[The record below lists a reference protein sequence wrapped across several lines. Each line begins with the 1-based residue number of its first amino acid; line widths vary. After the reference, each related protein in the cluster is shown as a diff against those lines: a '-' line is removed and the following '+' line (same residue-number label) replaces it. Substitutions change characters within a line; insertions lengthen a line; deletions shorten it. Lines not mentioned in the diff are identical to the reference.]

1 MAADKKT
8 SEKKAAKK
16 SADGAKKVA
25 KTKTTKTTKT
35 TKASK
40 SKKVGLTGT
49 VLTLSVPQGG
59 QIIRV
64 FSLKP
69 ALPASG
75 QAANWIL
82 FDPNDPSQQ
91 DISNVIV
98 SFSGSSTATQRE
110 FERAIFIVNIVQN
123 PNETQGNWRFAL
135 NGVAPDAP
143 NIDPNQD
150 VSVEITNGGYT
161 MIAYVHVYDDSIENI
176 TFGYVASFT
185 DLTSGVVSIYE
196 SSDPGIIPKRP

>member
-1 MAADKKT
+1 MAAEKKA

-16 SADGAKKVA
+16 SASGDKKVA
-25 KTKTTKTTKT
+25 KTKAKTTK
-35 TKASK
+35 SPK
-40 SKKVGLTGT
+40 SKKLGSASEI

-64 FSLKP
+64 FNLMPSLP
-69 ALPASG
+69 VAG
-75 QAANWIL
+75 QAGNWL
-82 FDPNDPSQQ
+82 LYDPNDPGKQ

-98 SFSGSSTATQRE
+98 SFSGQSTPTQRE
-110 FERAIFIVNIVQN
+110 FERAVFVINIVQN
-123 PNETQGNWRFAL
+123 PNESQGQWRFAL
-135 NGVAPDAP
+135 GGVAPDNP

-161 MIAYVHVYDDSIENI
+161 LISYVHVYEDSIENI

-185 DLTSGVVSIYE
+185 NLTSGAVDIYE